1 MTTTDALP
9 VIPTDEQVAS
19 KTADAYPGSK
29 LNDTEPSPVGNAV
42 YSGVLHG
49 IRYERERIAE
59 VLRLMSVRAGESVVV
74 AKERARVAKL
84 MGDDEEYNAA
94 INVCAQADIGRRVL
108 ELTVEEITVV
118 PGSCPACKGRK
129 KVRSALVPGQ
139 TVPCGACAGPGGRS
153 DA

>member
-1 MTTTDALP
+1 MTATDALP

-29 LNDTEPSPVGNAV
+29 LNDKEPSPVGNAV

-59 VLRLMSVRAGESVVV
+59 VLRLMAIRAGESVEQ
-74 AKERARVAKL
+74 AKATAAAATL
-84 MGDDEEYNAA
+84 AGDLDAYNAA

-108 ELTVEEITVV
+108 ELTVEEITAV
-118 PGSCPACKGRK
+118 PGSCPTCKGRK